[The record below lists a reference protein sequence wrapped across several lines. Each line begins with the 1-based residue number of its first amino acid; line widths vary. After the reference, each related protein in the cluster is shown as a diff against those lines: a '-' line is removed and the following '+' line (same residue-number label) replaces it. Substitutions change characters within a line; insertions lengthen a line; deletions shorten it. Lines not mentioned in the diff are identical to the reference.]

1 MTTPIFLPPLP
12 EPEYATWQY
21 NQHGMAVLEKTEA
34 YTADQLRTRDLE
46 IVRIVLEGVA
56 QAAQPD
62 DSYQDRW
69 FHAKADAVKRIRA
82 LEIKHHE

>member
-1 MTTPIFLPPLP
+1 MTTPILLPPLP

-21 NQHGMAVLEKTEA
+21 NQHGHAVLEKTEA
-34 YTADQLRTRDLE
+34 YTADQLHARDLE

-56 QAAQPD
+56 KVAELSHPD
-62 DSYQDRW
+62 DW
-69 FHAKADAVKRIRA
+69 AFIGPTIRN